1 MRGRNSRILDD
12 ESKQIFIQF
21 ELSRAKRIKNT
32 LNKDLLKVVINKP
45 KTRDNPISAY
55 NYYPGTDL
63 YSIITD
69 KIAVVMITHLPKFGK
84 EVGMT

>member
-55 NYYPGTDL
+55 NYHPGTDL
-63 YSIITD
+63 YSIITG
-69 KIAVVMITHLPKFGK
+69 KITVVMITHLPKVGK